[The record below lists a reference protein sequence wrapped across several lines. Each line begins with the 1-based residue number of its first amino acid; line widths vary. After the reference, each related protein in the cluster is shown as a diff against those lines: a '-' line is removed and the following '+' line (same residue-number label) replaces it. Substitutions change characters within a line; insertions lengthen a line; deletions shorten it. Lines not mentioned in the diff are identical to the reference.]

1 MPGYLIT
8 LVFVYTII
16 FEGRFCIVNG
26 NAKYQTKPFL
36 APKGAYEV
44 QMLSLCGSVGGSVCP
59 HYALQL
65 F

>member
-36 APKGAYEV
+36 APKGALEI
-44 QMLSLCGSVGGSVCP
+44 QMFVILSVCMSVRIM
-59 HYALQL
+59 L
-65 F
+65 